1 MFFGGLFVKKLSLCN
16 KNLSNRNSSIEL
28 LRIVSMIMIVF
39 HHFARHGEFQFWD
52 YELSAPKLWYN
63 FIIMGGK
70 IGVNIFVLISGY
82 FLINNNKK
90 LFNFQRIKKTW
101 DQVFFYSVGFEVLFV
116 LLYFIFKDRL
126 DLSNLMSSFF
136 PITTSQWWFASTY
149 FVLYLIHPFLN
160 KLLLTLDKETY
171 KNILMV
177 VAFCWCIIP
186 TITKS
191 GYESNSLL
199 WFIFIYSLSGY
210 FRLYGLNPKFKN
222 YHYVVTA
229 LLVSALTYF
238 SSIVISFLGS
248 RITDFKLGSTYF
260 YNTQSLPVLMISVCI
275 FMAFTTTNIKNSKS
289 INVVASATF
298 GVYLI
303 HENHFLRNILWQTVF
318 KNSSYQNS
326 MMMIPVSILAVF
338 LVYILCTI
346 IELIRQYFVEKTFA
360 KITDIL
366 LIPFKK
372 ILLVMAKYTS
382 SLFD

>member
-1 MFFGGLFVKKLSLCN
+1 MKKLSLCN
-16 KNLSNRNSSIEL
+16 ENLSNRNSSIEL

-39 HHFARHGEFQFWD
+39 HHFARHGEFQFWN
-52 YELSAPKLWYN
+52 YELSVPKLWYN

-70 IGVNIFVLISGY
+70 IGVNIFVLISGF

-101 DQVFFYSVGFEVLFV
+101 DQVFFYSVSFEVFFV
-116 LLYFIFKDRL
+116 LLYLIFRGRL

-160 KLLLTLDKETY
+160 KLLLTLDKKTY

-199 WFIFIYSLSGY
+199 WFVFIYSLSGY

-222 YHYVVTA
+222 YHYAVTA

-248 RITDFKLGSTYF
+248 RMTGFKLESTYF

-275 FMAFTTTNIKNSKS
+275 FMAFITTNIKNSKF
-289 INVVASATF
+289 INMVASATF

-303 HENHFLRNILWQTVF
+303 HENHFWRNILWQTLF

-326 MMMIPVSILAVF
+326 TMIIPVSIFAVL

-346 IELIRQYFVEKTFA
+346 IELIRQYFVDKTFA

-372 ILLVMAKYTS
+372 ILLVMAKCIS
-382 SLFD
+382 PLFD